1 MQTGKLS
8 ALVCLSLACHDGS
21 NTSEPA
27 PTEPAPYVVE
37 QRAELVELPGIA
49 LAHAGHRDD
58 IVDIVLCPDASAA
71 LTLDRN
77 GGVRLWTTLD
87 GTREPL
93 LVPIDDPSSLS
104 IARTETGYTIAT
116 LDTIGG
122 AEIYELREH
131 GSELRLEHRFSIPPT
146 DPLFE
151 LHVLDGGQ
159 RLLALGVD
167 HRVRLYDAQGNLLSS
182 IAEHGFVPWQLRH
195 VETDAGITLVA
206 ILAGPTRVQPL
217 ELRDDHLQ
225 IIGEPFAV
233 QLDRGPN
240 RNDLALTP
248 DGQHIA
254 AFSRRK
260 WRSGEW
266 QLHLH
271 GLADGQ
277 TTLIEGKS
285 LSESEERP
293 RVHLLDGDR
302 MLLDDGTGFGELIS
316 LDPSVPTRMTR
327 PLPGSTERGRLFT
340 SVERGI
346 RVVPSGSHFIVDHLD
361 DDEHL
366 RIGHQRAPMRGAG
379 LSPDG
384 MRVIWA
390 FVDGWA
396 VESLDAASRTAKP
409 NIHAHSQPL
418 IFADFVDDDH
428 VVLVSESGTIEL
440 VHPVTGTIKT
450 SNEAPRRL
458 ARAQLARG
466 DSPMLLVRDRDSEQ
480 DLLLEIGTEAITER
494 TRVAAE
500 SAFIGPWYPAETPSA
515 WISMAGFWDGWWDPQ
530 LNEETLETE
539 LAVALE
545 RSQTNIHDMVT
556 IPDGA
561 RVFGASSF
569 RASSTGTEVL
579 VRTIPNDI
587 MRVGRLEVKS
597 TLGPHQ
603 ALRLA
608 VSPSGDS
615 LVVIYANG
623 HLSGHDA
630 RTLEREWARV
640 DADAKALGWSADGTR
655 LVVAGE
661 SGGLV
666 LDAASGEIE
675 LERRDLGLHVER
687 KQNLVPV
694 PQFDST
700 STPQLPN
707 R

>member
-8 ALVCLSLACHDGS
+8 VLVCLSLACHDGS
-21 NTSEPA
+21 NTSAPTPAEPA
-27 PTEPAPYVVE
+27 PAAVVE
-37 QRAELVELPGIA
+37 QQAEPVELPGIA
-49 LAHAGHRDD
+49 LAHGGHRDD

-87 GTREPL
+87 GIREPL
-93 LVPIDDPSSLS
+93 IVPIDDPSSLS
-104 IARTETGYTIAT
+104 IARTQTGYMIAT

-122 AEIYELREH
+122 AEVYEVREH
-131 GSELRLEHRFSIPPT
+131 ESELRLDSRFSIPPT

-167 HRVRLYDAQGNLLSS
+167 HRVRLYDAQGTLLSS

-195 VETDAGITLVA
+195 TETDAGVTLVA

-233 QLDRGPN
+233 ELDRGPN

-248 DGQHIA
+248 DGEHIA

-266 QLHLH
+266 QLQLFT
-271 GLADGQ
+271 LADGQ
-277 TTLIEGKS
+277 TSVIEGKS
-285 LSESEERP
+285 LSESKERP

-316 LDPSVPTRMTR
+316 LDPSVPRTSSTR
-327 PLPGSTERGRLFT
+327 PLPGSSERARLFT
-340 SVERGI
+340 SVERGV
-346 RVVPSGSHFIVDHLD
+346 RVVPSGHHFIVDPLD

-366 RIGHQRAPMRGAG
+366 RIGHERAPMRGAG

-384 MRVIWA
+384 KRVIWA
-390 FVDGWA
+390 FHDGWA
-396 VESLDAASRTAKP
+396 VESIDAASRTAKP
-409 NIHAHSQPL
+409 NILAHSQPL

-428 VVLVSESGTIEL
+428 VLLVSETGTIEL
-440 VHPVTGTIKT
+440 VHPVTGTVKT

-458 ARAQLARG
+458 SRAQLARG
-466 DSPMLLVRDRDSEQ
+466 ESPMLLVRDRDSTQ

-515 WISMAGFWDGWWDPQ
+515 WISMAGLHAGWWESPLD
-530 LNEETLETE
+530 EVTLETE

-545 RSQTNIHDMVT
+545 RPHANILDMIT
-556 IPDGA
+556 TPDGA
-561 RVFGASSF
+561 RVFAASS
-569 RASSTGTEVL
+569 SGSKLL
-579 VRTIPNDI
+579 VRTRPNDI
-587 MRVGRLEVKS
+587 MRVGQLEMMS
-597 TLGPHQ
+597 TLEPNP
-603 ALRLA
+603 ASRLSA
-608 VSPSGDS
+608 SPSGD
-615 LVVIYANG
+615 LLAVVYDNG
-623 HLSGHDA
+623 DISVHDA
-630 RTLEREWARV
+630 RTLERRWARV
-640 DADAKALGWSADGTR
+640 DTTANALGWSADGTR

-661 SGGLV
+661 FGGVV
-666 LDAASGEIE
+666 LDAASGELE

-700 STPQLPN
+700 SAPQLPD

>member
-21 NTSEPA
+21 NTTEPA
-27 PTEPAPYVVE
+27 PTESAPVVE
-37 QRAELVELPGIA
+37 QQAELVELPGLPGIA
-49 LAHAGHRDD
+49 LAHAGHRDE
-58 IVDIVLCPDASAA
+58 IVDIVLCPNASAA

-93 LVPIDDPSSLS
+93 IVPIDDPSSLS
-104 IARTETGYTIAT
+104 LARTETGYTLAT

-122 AEIYELREH
+122 AEVYELREH
-131 GSELRLEHRFSIPPT
+131 GSELRLELRFSIPPT

-167 HRVRLYDAQGNLLSS
+167 HRVRLYDAHGNLLSS

-195 VETDAGITLVA
+195 IETEAGVTLVA

-271 GLADGQ
+271 SLADGK

-327 PLPGSTERGRLFT
+327 PLPGSSERARLFT
-340 SVERGI
+340 SVEQGI
-346 RVVPSGSHFIVDHLD
+346 RVVPSGAHFIVDHLD

-366 RIGHQRAPMRGAG
+366 RIGHERARMRGAG

-384 MRVIWA
+384 TRVIWA
-390 FVDGWA
+390 FVNGWA
-396 VESLDAASRTAKP
+396 VESLDAASRPAKP

-428 VVLVSESGTIEL
+428 VLLVSETGTIEL

-450 SNEAPRRL
+450 INEAPRRL
-458 ARAQLARG
+458 SRAQLARLE
-466 DSPMLLVRDRDSEQ
+466 SPMLMVRDRDSKL
-480 DLLLEIGTEAITER
+480 DLLLEIETEAITER
-494 TRVAAE
+494 TRVAAN
-500 SAFIGPWYPAETPSA
+500 SAFIGPWYPAEIPSA
-515 WISMAGFWDGWWDPQ
+515 WISMAGFQAGWWGSPLD
-530 LNEETLETE
+530 EVTLETE
-539 LAVALE
+539 LAIALN
-545 RSQTNIHDMVT
+545 RPQADIHDMAT
-556 IPDGA
+556 TPDGA
-561 RVFGASSF
+561 RVFAASS
-569 RASSTGTEVL
+569 SSSELL
-579 VRTIPNDI
+579 VRTRPNDI
-587 MRVGRLEVKS
+587 MRVGQLEAKS
-597 TLGPHQ
+597 ALGPEQ
-603 ALRLA
+603 AHRLA
-608 VSPSGDS
+608 ASPSGDS
-615 LVVIYANG
+615 IVVIYANG
-623 HLSGHDA
+623 HISGHDA
-630 RTLEREWARV
+630 RTLERHWARV
-640 DADAKALGWSADGTR
+640 DTEASALGWSADGTR

-666 LDAASGEIE
+666 LDAESGEIE

-700 STPQLPN
+700 SAPQLPD